1 MQENNSNVIKAIT
14 ISTCPN
20 CKEEFYIESIM
31 TPSNITSVFTKKDIE
46 EAKKDCLAR
55 IETLTISDEKK
66 DAVIKWVNNPD
77 IVFGPSEVENII
89 LSLLKPEQE

>member
-1 MQENNSNVIKAIT
+1 MVA
-14 ISTCPN
+14 
-20 CKEEFYIESIM
+20 
-31 TPSNITSVFTKKDIE
+31 

-66 DAVIKWVNNPD
+66 SAVIKWVNDPKV
-77 IVFGPSEVENII
+77 VFGTSEVENII